1 MLLVSTLPLRENLFI
16 SQLCLTS
23 EGLTLQNHDSHV
35 HREYV
40 TFGQSLKLYDWHK
53 MYDTKCM

>member
-40 TFGQSLKLYDWHK
+40 TFGQSLKLYD
-53 MYDTKCM
+53 